1 MQIYTKILKLTLY
14 HRDPWQVVI
23 RRCDVGQHQGQLLDR
38 RLLELLDVKFGKKSL
53 LTDTRK
59 GETEGRSVP
68 RCPANTTSS

>member
-59 GETEGRSVP
+59 GETEGGSVP